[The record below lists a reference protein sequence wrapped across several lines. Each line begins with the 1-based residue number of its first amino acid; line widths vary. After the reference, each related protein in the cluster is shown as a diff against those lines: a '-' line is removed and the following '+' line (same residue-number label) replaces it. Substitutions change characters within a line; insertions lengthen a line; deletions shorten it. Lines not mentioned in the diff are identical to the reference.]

1 MTPPLLLRPEAT
13 AEIQDA
19 FGWYERQRLGLGGE
33 FLQAVRETLRGI
45 EQAPLQYPKIRGEVR
60 RALLR
65 RFPYSILYV
74 AEKERTVV
82 FSCFHGKRDPRRWQS
97 RRWR

>member
-13 AEIQDA
+13 AEIQEA
-19 FGWYERQRLGLGGE
+19 FGWYERQRLGLGSE
-33 FLQAVRETLRGI
+33 FLQSVREALKEI
-45 EQAPLQYPKIRGEVR
+45 ERSPLQYPKIRGQVR

-65 RFPYSILYV
+65 RFPYSLLYV
-74 AEKERTVV
+74 ADKERTVV
-82 FSCFHGKRDPRRWQS
+82 FACFHGKRDPRRWHS